1 MFTVTL
7 NAVGQQQMAPKLDN
21 DPKKDAGDDDYEDG
35 TTCSEQEYTD
45 PAIIAVGGGM
55 SVVTP
60 AVSEYR
66 YSKEDLIRIRSYPS
80 SQRRPK
86 FLNSAFYDA
95 NGIWDPARWHYNV
108 KTLAAGNL
116 TDGNDGQIENGDP
129 TKRKPGDPR
138 ERLRK
143 EQDGIVLSPQRR
155 SFNSGCFVPV
165 RDPVRPNNRPHSPLG
180 KPEAPHLSHRDIYTA
195 PSSRRIGSGRILPW
209 DYQEKADAPDNEN
222 YGPRRERRDTDE
234 RYDRRS
240 FGRDF
245 DLKDN
250 NKRGGGGVNNG
261 RYNNRRI
268 SSESR
273 EEEPEWFSS
282 GPISQNDTI
291 ELRGFDES
299 EKINGKKK
307 NVTQKKKKND
317 LHNNGNSIDKID
329 EVVVTK
335 NAEKVTPSPTPQD
348 GGGVHQQSA
357 KEKESAVGAARVS
370 PPKEQNDSSFNFE
383 DILKCE
389 NLTEFPGLLSN
400 GVESGDAAGSRF
412 SRWFNRSDNSP
423 SNKVSAENRCPSL
436 PEASND
442 HHQIIKNLLGEQF
455 NEPSVAIPQPGDS
468 ESYFAPISPAASS
481 VPVQQQQQQQQ
492 QKSLNLMEMLQR
504 GNKIQ
509 EGNNMTQPI
518 QQPMKEIPG
527 KILSLEELEA
537 GMRQQ
542 GSNVKHQPKAEED
555 VKAFKRLVN
564 SLNQKPPMSIME
576 MLSQSQQQD
585 EARMASHRMNNYQ
598 MTDIQYKLQHVHN
611 QVQQQ
616 QQQQQ
621 QQKQAQMEM
630 LTKLMNAGFATTN
643 ARASP
648 LPEMGINQSKELLNR
663 PEAQAILQGLKRGD
677 ITPQHLNQQLANP
690 AMQPRHR
697 ELVYT
702 ILKMYQVTGAMQQ
715 PQPVS
720 PVNPPHHSI
729 YQQQLRVSPLPPNA
743 YCVSPVLATSPNTLT
758 VPAMHQRIPSPR
770 ELQLHTQNI
779 MQRALIKKKLEEQ
792 EENYR
797 KKQQQRGN
805 SPAKTAS
812 PTRLAFTPTSVLR
825 KMTAD
830 KDDSSKEAKGD
841 SKIPQGRPLI
851 GMRPQQ
857 SNIQAQQQQVN
868 WNNQFA
874 QQMKQ
879 PGRPIVKANNNY
891 QANQQEQFFLQQ
903 QQQQQRLQQQLQQ
916 QRKNQQTFGQSFVN
930 QNQPYQ
936 QQHQQL
942 SQQQLRAQH
951 QNVRTPQHQTPF
963 GQQQTTPW
971 PQQMMQGQ
979 QGYDNRAVG
988 RPSGIEGG
996 DLSPTSNQLARW
1008 FSPDLLE
1015 SARKGKLPRIPA
1027 SALPQHTLS
1036 LEEVERQTTPVGHN

>member
-1 MFTVTL
+1 MAKTKASKKAKLRPLIINTNDVT
-7 NAVGQQQMAPKLDN
+7 NAVPISANSGKHITWR
-21 DPKKDAGDDDYEDG
+21 DDDYEDG

-663 PEAQAILQGLKRGD
+663 PEAQAILQ
-677 ITPQHLNQQLANP
+677 
-690 AMQPRHR
+690 
-697 ELVYT
+697 
-702 ILKMYQVTGAMQQ
+702 
-715 PQPVS
+715 
-720 PVNPPHHSI
+720 
-729 YQQQLRVSPLPPNA
+729 
-743 YCVSPVLATSPNTLT
+743 
-758 VPAMHQRIPSPR
+758 AMHQRIPSPR